1 MLNGLL
7 GGFHTAFSMSN
18 LLACFMGCIMG
29 TLVGVLPGIGPIGAM
44 GLLLPFTYALDPT
57 GAIVMMAG
65 IYYGSMYGGSTTSIL
80 LKVPGEAA
88 SMVTCFDGYEMAK
101 QGRAGAALSAAAIGS
116 WIAGTIGLVGL
127 MIFAPSLAKLAL
139 AFGPPEYIAISIFGL
154 VLLSNLTGA
163 SPIRSY
169 LVATLGLFLGC
180 IGMDNISGLPRF
192 TFGNMN
198 LVSGLEIVPLIMGLY
213 GVAEIFTFLEE
224 SQEERAVIPVRFRD
238 LYPTRE
244 ELKRILPP
252 SLRGSVLGFLIGL
265 IPGPAVVIASLLSY
279 KVERKISKNSSEFG
293 TGVIEGVAGPES
305 ANNSATAG
313 AMVPLLA
320 LGIPFAPATAMLISG
335 FMIHGVAP
343 GPLFITQHAAM
354 FWAII
359 ASMYIGNV
367 ILLVLNLPLVGVF
380 ASILRVKSAILM
392 PIVLLLCMVGA
403 FGINNSIFDIG
414 VMLVFG
420 IIGYL
425 FNKINL
431 DASPLV
437 VGFILGP
444 QFETAMRQ
452 SLVMMGGNVWQIAF
466 RPISGT
472 LLLIAVLSLAFTM
485 TKYFLRKR
493 YSNAC

>member
-1 MLNGLL
+1 MLEMLF
-7 GGFHTAFSMSN
+7 GGFQTAFSLSN
-18 LLACFMGCIMG
+18 LLACFIGCIMG
-29 TLVGVLPGIGPIGAM
+29 TLVGVLPGLGPVGTM

-88 SMVTCFDGYEMAK
+88 SMVTCLDGYEMAK
-101 QGRAGAALSAAAIGS
+101 KGRAGAALSAAAIGS
-116 WIAGTIGLVGL
+116 WIAGTLGLIGL

-139 AFGPPEYIAISIFGL
+139 AFGPPEYIAITIFGL
-154 VLLSNLTGA
+154 VLLSNLTGT
-163 SPIRSY
+163 SPVRSY
-169 LVATLGLFLGC
+169 LVAALGLFLGC
-180 IGMDNISGLPRF
+180 IGMDNVSGLPRF
-192 TFGNMN
+192 TFGSMD

-224 SQEERAVIPVRFRD
+224 SQEESEIIPVRYRD
-238 LYPTRE
+238 LYPTKE

-265 IPGPAVVIASLLSY
+265 IPGPAVVIASLISY
-279 KVERKISKNSSEFG
+279 KVERRINKGVEFG
-293 TGVIEGVAGPES
+293 KGAIEGVAGPES

-335 FMIHGVAP
+335 FMIHGIAP

-354 FWAII
+354 FWTII

-367 ILLVLNLPLVGVF
+367 VLLILNLPLVGVF

-403 FGINNSIFDIG
+403 FGINNSVFDIG

-425 FNKINL
+425 FNKIDL
-431 DASPLV
+431 DPSPLV

-444 QFETAMRQ
+444 QFETALRQ
-452 SLVMMGGNVWQIAF
+452 SLVMMDGNVWQIVC
-466 RPISGT
+466 RPISGP
-472 LLLIAVLSLAFTM
+472 LLLIAVVSLTFSIV
-485 TKYFLRKR
+485 KYFLQKR
-493 YSNAC
+493 CSNAC